1 MDDRRKPDTHSA
13 RGEATTR
20 TWADDAVRAAR
31 KTLHTCTVTCD
42 GVTTEHQSVYA
53 GFKAYGLPA
62 GDHIRFRAKAKRDG
76 VAIFEYEG
84 KSYEFRTFLK
94 EPGRARGA
102 PHVTSEAIAQALEA
116 AEHQEGACATL
127 EPIDTEHDGR
137 VRKLRALVMRRG
149 QKEFREALLDAYAGR
164 CAITQCDATAV
175 LEAAHIVPYAGEHT
189 HRQDN
194 GLLLRSDIHTLFDLG
209 LLWIDPAS
217 MCVEVAEQLL
227 VTEYAGLRGRALR
240 LPSNLAW
247 HPHRDHLQ
255 HHADIARHAR
265 TSRG

>member
-31 KTLHTCTVTCD
+31 KTLHTCTVACD

-76 VAIFEYEG
+76 VAIFEHEG

-102 PHVTSEAIAQALEA
+102 PHVTSEVIAL
-116 AEHQEGACATL
+116 
-127 EPIDTEHDGR
+127 R
-137 VRKLRALVMRRG
+137 VPLRAPPLHF
-149 QKEFREALLDAYAGR
+149 E
-164 CAITQCDATAV
+164 
-175 LEAAHIVPYAGEHT
+175 
-189 HRQDN
+189 N
-194 GLLLRSDIHTLFDLG
+194 
-209 LLWIDPAS
+209 
-217 MCVEVAEQLL
+217 
-227 VTEYAGLRGRALR
+227 
-240 LPSNLAW
+240 
-247 HPHRDHLQ
+247 
-255 HHADIARHAR
+255 
-265 TSRG
+265 